1 MADSISLDI
10 INEVFD
16 LFQTNSNTLIDRL
29 QPTCLKVIFS
39 LMVIDLTIDLLF
51 DQGDEN
57 IFLILIRKVMF
68 YGLFITVI
76 QQYKVIVNDYILK
89 GFIQLGNYLSLG
101 KFGTSFEISPT
112 QILANFFEWTTPF
125 WSVGSLLMVTVDGL
139 GIESIPTGICL
150 LILWSACLYFIITCT
165 VTMAFVRFFIVTGCA
180 LIIVPFAVFK
190 ETSSIGKGILQI
202 FLKQGAKIMLMVMIL
217 NYMGDKTSFSG
228 NLNFTN
234 LSAVILHGMIW
245 LAIINEVPTLVEEI
259 FGGHLGGGFLRG
271 NQGFGSFAGRQTG
284 QVLNQV
290 SRGNNLS
297 FKQNASL
304 AIRSLFKK

>member
-1 MADSISLDI
+1 MANSLSLDI

-57 IFLILIRKVMF
+57 IFLILIRKVML

-112 QILANFFEWTTPF
+112 QI
-125 WSVGSLLMVTVDGL
+125 
-139 GIESIPTGICL
+139 
-150 LILWSACLYFIITCT
+150 
-165 VTMAFVRFFIVTGCA
+165 
-180 LIIVPFAVFK
+180 
-190 ETSSIGKGILQI
+190 
-202 FLKQGAKIMLMVMIL
+202 
-217 NYMGDKTSFSG
+217 FS
-228 NLNFTN
+228 
-234 LSAVILHGMIW
+234 
-245 LAIINEVPTLVEEI
+245 
-259 FGGHLGGGFLRG
+259 
-271 NQGFGSFAGRQTG
+271 
-284 QVLNQV
+284 
-290 SRGNNLS
+290 
-297 FKQNASL
+297 
-304 AIRSLFKK
+304 